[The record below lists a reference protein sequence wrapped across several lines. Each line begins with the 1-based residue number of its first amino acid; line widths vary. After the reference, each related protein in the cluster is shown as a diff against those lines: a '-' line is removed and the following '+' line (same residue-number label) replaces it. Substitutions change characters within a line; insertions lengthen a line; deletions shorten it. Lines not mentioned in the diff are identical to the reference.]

1 MAPKR
6 VLVGIVVGAQG
17 VRGRVR
23 IKSFT
28 EDPMAVGAYGALES
42 ESGGRRFVLRPVGMS
57 RGAVLADIEGVADR
71 NAAEALKG
79 TRLYV
84 ERSALGETEEGEYF
98 HADLIGLAAEDGD
111 GRALGRVKAVFD
123 FGAGPLLELE
133 RAAGGGTVLLP
144 FTDAVVPVVDLAG
157 GRIVVHLPAEVEAG
171 PEAAPQGDGRA
182 AKDGSDVAG

>member
-28 EDPMAVGAYGALES
+28 EDPMAIGAYGALEN
-42 ESGGRRFVLRPVGMS
+42 ESGGRRFAIRPVGMS

-98 HADLIGLAAEDGD
+98 HADLIGLAAEDSD

-133 RAAGGGTVLLP
+133 RTGGGTELVA
-144 FTDAVVPVVDLAG
+144 FSDAVVPVVDLAG

>member
-28 EDPMAVGAYGALES
+28 EDPMAIGAYGAPEN
-42 ESGGRRFVLRPVGMS
+42 ESGGRRFAIRPVGMS

-133 RAAGGGTVLLP
+133 RTEGGTELVA
-144 FTDAVVPVVDLAG
+144 FSDAVVPVVDLAG

-171 PEAAPQGDGRA
+171 PEAAPQGAKRA
-182 AKDGSDVAG
+182 ARDGSDVAG

>member
-28 EDPMAVGAYGALES
+28 EDPMAIGAYGALEN
-42 ESGGRRFVLRPVGMS
+42 ESGGRRFAIRPVGMS

-133 RAAGGGTVLLP
+133 RTGGGTELVA
-144 FTDAVVPVVDLAG
+144 FSDAAVPVVDLAG

-171 PEAAPQGDGRA
+171 PEAAPQSAERV